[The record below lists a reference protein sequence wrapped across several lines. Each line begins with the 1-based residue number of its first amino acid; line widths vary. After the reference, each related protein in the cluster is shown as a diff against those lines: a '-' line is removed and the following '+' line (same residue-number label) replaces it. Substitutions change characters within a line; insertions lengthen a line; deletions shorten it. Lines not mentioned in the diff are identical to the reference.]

1 MAFADALRTRGILE
15 RAGFREVAFETIDE
29 PIHVGGGLVD
39 LDETVAFMTR
49 IGPTAGALR
58 QADPEARAA
67 ALLAMREAV
76 APYHGAAGLVMPA
89 SVWVVSAVNG

>member
-15 RAGFREVAFETIDE
+15 RAGFREVAFESIDE
-29 PIHVGGGLVD
+29 PIHVGGGLVE
-39 LDETVAFMTR
+39 LDDIVAFMTR

-58 QADPEARAA
+58 QADPEAREA
-67 ALLAMREAV
+67 ALAAMREAV
-76 APYHGAAGLVMPA
+76 SPYHGAAGVVMPA